1 MLVSTATGT
10 VPSATGT
17 LDITGDLGGELPRA
31 AILYGIQAA
40 ADDTQSNAYS
50 LTVAATDGVEMYY
63 VNCRAKD
70 NATTTVTQRAA
81 GEGMQLYKG
90 HFGVPTVVMTFKTW
104 IADGIRLDV
113 TSTDTYGWQIRALL
127 LGGNDLQAKVGK
139 IDINGLNVVSTAT
152 IGFETLS
159 AFLFSA
165 CWDIRTPG
173 QVQSSNSS
181 EIALGF
187 YGTGAQSYS
196 RKDSNA
202 EAKTTL
208 GASIRPYALSR
219 QDIGDSAAYRVQL
232 DNVTSTSFDLT
243 PKVHGASD
251 TIAYLALN
259 IPATVDVIDTA
270 TGTGN
275 TAHTIGFR
283 PLCIVSIPNTLSAVD
298 TLKNNTDADGLGFGI
313 TTASD
318 EFSAYTVTDQGVSP
332 SKSRSGLRNYIK
344 MPTSTTVA
352 GIAAKFVSMDSTGWT
367 WNYSAT
373 SATVRKWPV
382 WVFEDTLA
390 SVPSPP
396 AATLK
401 ISGPIPLILKGG
413 AAPKTQALVIDG
425 YQAYVVQSNTGIP
438 NKSSLKIVTYKPTIG
453 YTANTY
459 PVTIRT
465 AAIQFIGYAPSINQ
479 YNWNRR
485 HEESSNAWYPLEDR
499 QEKYSFFD

>member
-1 MLVSTATGT
+1 MIVTTATGT
-10 VPSATGT
+10 VPSAVGT

-40 ADDTQSNAYS
+40 ADDTESNAYS

-63 VNCRAKD
+63 VNCRARD
-70 NATTTVTQRAA
+70 NVSTTVTQRSA

-90 HFGVPTVVMTFKTW
+90 HFSVPTVVMSFKTW
-104 IADGIRLDV
+104 IANGIRLDV

-127 LGGNDLQAKVGK
+127 LGGNDLQAKAGK
-139 IDINGLNVVSTAT
+139 IDVKGLNVVSTAT

-173 QVQSSNSS
+173 QVQSSFSS

-187 YGTGAQSYS
+187 YGSESQSYS
-196 RKDSNA
+196 RKDSNNVA
-202 EAKTTL
+202 STTL

-219 QDIGDSAAYRVQL
+219 QDTGDTQAYRIQL

-243 PKVHGASD
+243 PKVNPAND

-270 TGTGN
+270 TTTGN
-275 TAHTIGFR
+275 TAHNVGFR
-283 PLCIVSIPNTLSAVD
+283 PLCIVSIPNTLSSVD

-344 MPTSTTVA
+344 MPTSTTA
-352 GIAAKFVSMDSTGWT
+352 TGIAAKFVSMDAAGWT

-382 WVFEDTLA
+382 WVFEDTQA
-390 SVPSPP
+390 SVPSP
-396 AATLK
+396 
-401 ISGPIPLILKGG
+401 SGGSIKDIRIG
-413 AAPKTQALVIDG
+413 AAGIKGWCSPKQTGSIDQWLSG
-425 YQAYVVQSNTGIP
+425 YCGSEQHRDT
-438 NKSSLKIVTYKPTIG
+438 
-453 YTANTY
+453 
-459 PVTIRT
+459 
-465 AAIQFIGYAPSINQ
+465 
-479 YNWNRR
+479 
-485 HEESSNAWYPLEDR
+485 
-499 QEKYSFFD
+499 

>member
-1 MLVSTATGT
+1 MIVSTATGT
-10 VPSATGT
+10 VPSAVGT

-40 ADDTQSNAYS
+40 ADDTESNAYS

-63 VNCRAKD
+63 VNCRATD
-70 NATTTVTQRAA
+70 NATTTVTQRSA

-90 HFGVPTVVMTFKTW
+90 HFSVPTVVMSFKTW
-104 IADGIRLDV
+104 IANGLRLDV

-127 LGGNDLQAKVGK
+127 FGGNDLQAKVGK

-152 IGFETLS
+152 VGFETLS

-165 CWDIRTPG
+165 CWYIRSPAE
-173 QVQSSNSS
+173 VQSSFSS

-187 YGTGAQSYS
+187 YGSGAQSYS
-196 RKDSNA
+196 RKDARNA
-202 EAKTTL
+202 SATTL

-219 QDIGDSAAYRVQL
+219 QDTGDTQAYRVQL

-243 PKVHGASD
+243 PKVNPAND
-251 TIAYLALN
+251 TMAYLALN

-270 TGTGN
+270 TSTGN

-283 PLCIVSIPNTLSAVD
+283 PLCIISIPNTLTAEDNYKS
-298 TLKNNTDADGLGFGI
+298 NTDANGLGFGI

-344 MPTSTTVA
+344 MPTSTTA
-352 GIAAKFVSMDSTGWT
+352 TGIAAKFVSMDATGWT

-382 WVFEDTLA
+382 WVFEDTQA
-390 SVPSPP
+390 SVPSPT
-396 AATLK
+396 AAALK
-401 ISGPIPLILKGG
+401 ISGSVPLVLKGG
-413 AAPKTQALVIDG
+413 AAPSNQTVID
-425 YQAYVVQSNTGIP
+425 QWL
-438 NKSSLKIVTYKPTIG
+438 SSYRG
-453 YTANTY
+453 A
-459 PVTIRT
+459 
-465 AAIQFIGYAPSINQ
+465 GQ
-479 YNWNRR
+479 YGKTEQNRFKD
-485 HEESSNAWYPLEDR
+485 HYLPACFGL
-499 QEKYSFFD
+499 YSEYLSC

>member
-1 MLVSTATGT
+1 MIVSTATGT
-10 VPSATGT
+10 VPSAVGT

-40 ADDTQSNAYS
+40 ADDTESNAYS

-70 NATTTVTQRAA
+70 NATTTVTQRSA

-90 HFGVPTVVMTFKTW
+90 HFGVPTVIMAFKTW
-104 IADGIRLDV
+104 IANGIRLDV

-127 LGGNDLQAKVGK
+127 LGGNDLQAKAGK
-139 IDINGLNVVSTAT
+139 IDVKGLNVVSTAT

-173 QVQSSNSS
+173 QVQSSFSS

-187 YGTGAQSYS
+187 YGSESQSYS
-196 RKDSNA
+196 RKDSNGIA
-202 EAKTTL
+202 STTL

-219 QDIGDSAAYRVQL
+219 QDAGDSNAYRVQL

-243 PKVHGASD
+243 PKVNPAND

-259 IPATVDVIDTA
+259 IPATVGVIDTA
-270 TGTGN
+270 TTTGN

-283 PLCIVSIPNTLSAVD
+283 PLCIVSLPNDMTALD
-298 TLKNNTDADGLGFGI
+298 TLKNNTDTNGLGFGI

-344 MPTSTTVA
+344 MPTSTTA
-352 GIAAKFVSMDSTGWT
+352 TGIAAKFISMDATGWT

-373 SATVRKWPV
+373 SGTVRKWPV
-382 WVFEDTLA
+382 WVFEDTQA
-390 SVPSPP
+390 SVPSP
-396 AATLK
+396 AAAALK
-401 ISGPIPLILKGG
+401 ISGSVPLVLKGG
-413 AAPKTQALVIDG
+413 AAPSKQTLSING
-425 YQAYVVQSNTGIP
+425 YQAVVVQSNTGKP
-438 NKSSLKIVTYKPTIG
+438 SKNALKITTYPPVLG
-453 YTANTY
+453 YTESTY
-459 PVTIRT
+459 PVNIGSDTIHFT
-465 AAIQFIGYAPSINQ
+465 GYIPVVNQ

-485 HEESSNAWYPLEDR
+485 HGESSNAWYPLEDR
-499 QEKYSFFD
+499 KEKYSFFD